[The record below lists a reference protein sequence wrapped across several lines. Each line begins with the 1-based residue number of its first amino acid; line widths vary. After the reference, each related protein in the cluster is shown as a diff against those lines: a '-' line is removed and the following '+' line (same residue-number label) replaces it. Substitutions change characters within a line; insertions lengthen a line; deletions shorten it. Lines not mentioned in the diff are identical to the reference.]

1 MRHGVAG
8 KKLGRTSSQRKA
20 LRTTLVRQ
28 LFEHERI
35 QTTQAKALAFRGDA
49 EKLITLA
56 KKGNDGD
63 KVQKMNAAR
72 LASSRLGNDREITQK
87 LFDDIAPRFKNRNG
101 GYTRMIKLGPRKGDS
116 AEMVLIELVSE

>member
-20 LRTTLVRQ
+20 LRTTQIRQ

-35 QTTQAKALAFRGDA
+35 ITTQAKALAFRGDA

-56 KKGNDGD
+56 KKGNEGD
-63 KVQKMNAAR
+63 AIQKMNASR
-72 LASSRLGNDREITQK
+72 LAASRLGNDREITQK

>member
-8 KKLGRTSSQRKA
+8 KKLGRTSAQRKA
-20 LRTTLVRQ
+20 LRTTLIRQ

-35 QTTQAKALAFRGDA
+35 STTLAKAQAMRGDA

-56 KKGNDGD
+56 KKGNNGD
-63 KVQKMNAAR
+63 AIAKMNAAR
-72 LASSRLGNDREITQK
+72 LASSRLGNDRDITKK
-87 LFDDIAPRFKNRNG
+87 LFDDIAPRFKDRNG

>member
-20 LRTTLVRQ
+20 LRTTLIRQ

-56 KKGNDGD
+56 KKGNEGD
-63 KVQKMNAAR
+63 KVAKMNAAR
-72 LASSRLGNDREITQK
+72 LASSRLGNDRAITEK
-87 LFDDIAPRFKNRNG
+87 LFNDFLRA
-101 GYTRMIKLGPRKGDS
+101 
-116 AEMVLIELVSE
+116 LILIL

>member
-8 KKLGRTSSQRKA
+8 KKLGRTSSQRK
-20 LRTTLVRQ
+20 LMRTTLTRQ

-35 QTTQAKALAFRGDA
+35 CTTQAKALAFRGDA

-56 KKGNDGD
+56 KKGNNGD
-63 KVQKMNAAR
+63 AIVKMNAAR
-72 LASSRLGNDREITQK
+72 LASSRLGNDRDITKK
-87 LFDDIAPRFKNRNG
+87 LFDDIAPRFKDRNG

>member
-8 KKLGRTSSQRKA
+8 KKLGRTSSQRKT

-56 KKGNDGD
+56 KKGNEGD
-63 KVQKMNAAR
+63 KIQKMNAAR
-72 LASSRLGNDREITQK
+72 LAASRLGNDRAITQK
-87 LFDDIAPRFKNRNG
+87 LFDDIAPRFANRNG
-101 GYTRMIKLGPRKGDS
+101 GYTRMVKLGPRKGDS

>member
-63 KVQKMNAAR
+63 QIQKMNAAR
-72 LASSRLGNDREITQK
+72 LASSRLGNDREITKK
-87 LFDDIAPRFKNRNG
+87 LFDDIAPRFAHRNG

>member
-20 LRTTLVRQ
+20 LRTTLIRQ
-28 LFEHERI
+28 LFEHEKI
-35 QTTQAKALAFRGDA
+35 TTTQAQALAFRGDA

-56 KKGNDGD
+56 KKGNEGD
-63 KVQKMNAAR
+63 KIAKMNASR
-72 LASSRLGNDREITQK
+72 LASSRLGNDRAITEK
-87 LFDDIAPRFKNRNG
+87 LFNDIAPRFKSRNG

>member
-20 LRTTLVRQ
+20 LRTTLIRQ
-28 LFEHERI
+28 LFEHEKI
-35 QTTQAKALAFRGDA
+35 TTTQAKAHAFRGDA

-56 KKGNDGD
+56 KKGNEGD
-63 KVQKMNAAR
+63 KVAKMNAAR
-72 LASSRLGNDREITQK
+72 LASSRLGNDRAITEK
-87 LFDDIAPRFKNRNG
+87 LFNDIAPRFKSRNG